1 MFADAL
7 LQLIFYGKIP
17 TSILMDI
24 TADITEKMFLSYIG
38 ETTYD
43 NAYQMV
49 EYLVNLNPKLKVQ
62 IKGLNYYINMQLN

>member
-24 TADITEKMFLSYIG
+24 TAHSTEKMFLSYIG